1 LVNACDKACLKIV
14 AFSTSED
21 NIISNK
27 LSNYIFVILKFN
39 LNFAVLIDLWKIK
52 LPTKLG
58 KLHTTNL
65 RQHEI

>member
-1 LVNACDKACLKIV
+1 
-14 AFSTSED
+14 
-21 NIISNK
+21 
-27 LSNYIFVILKFN
+27 
-39 LNFAVLIDLWKIK
+39 VLIDLWKIK